1 MHLVLVLSPENIEIS
16 KYQISRPIGFA
27 PTFVFVLK
35 PHLKCKVELAEIRKV
50 TRIAGKFSQYPN
62 LCPPPISSKAVSI
75 KSPVLCRK
83 LTFAVNHQT
92 HLICMFVPS
101 QLGFSM
107 TDQEW
112 RPPAVYGIYCPLLL
126 RFKVSCRPKRR
137 FTAIAGTLDG
147 DLKHCSFLSLTM
159 VGYVRPLESCPD
171 SNISST
177 SAHNDK
183 EQTIAIK

>member
-1 MHLVLVLSPENIEIS
+1 MYI
-16 KYQISRPIGFA
+16 Y
-27 PTFVFVLK
+27 
-35 PHLKCKVELAEIRKV
+35 LAEQHSIY
-50 TRIAGKFSQYPN
+50 IN
-62 LCPPPISSKAVSI
+62 SSYVVSI
-75 KSPVLCRK
+75 KSPVFCRK

-112 RPPAVYGIYCPLLL
+112 RPPAVYGIYCPILL

-147 DLKHCSFLSLTM
+147 DLKHVSFLSVTV

>member
-1 MHLVLVLSPENIEIS
+1 M
-16 KYQISRPIGFA
+16 
-27 PTFVFVLK
+27 
-35 PHLKCKVELAEIRKV
+35 

-75 KSPVLCRK
+75 KNPVLCRK

-137 FTAIAGTLDG
+137 FTAIASTLDG
-147 DLKHCSFLSLTM
+147 DLKHVSFLSVTV

-183 EQTIAIK
+183 EQTIAIKWTFTMKIVVFSTRYRRAVAQK

>member
-1 MHLVLVLSPENIEIS
+1 M
-16 KYQISRPIGFA
+16 
-27 PTFVFVLK
+27 
-35 PHLKCKVELAEIRKV
+35 

-83 LTFAVNHQT
+83 LTFAVDHQT

-137 FTAIAGTLDG
+137 FTAIASTFDG
-147 DLKHCSFLSLTM
+147 DLKHVSFLSVTV

-183 EQTIAIK
+183 EQTIAIKWTFTMKIVVFSTRYRRAVAQK